1 MNLVPWFPEI
11 AVAAGALALAPG
23 LWTLR
28 RIPSRA
34 RAVHLAVPA
43 ALILAAA
50 VVLDLLV
57 SERTG
62 AALALG
68 GVTALLIAVLA
79 STGLSAPTLGL
90 ASWGAA
96 LLGLG
101 ALFEI
106 FGGAAGMDDGG
117 WKLFAQLAAAFAL
130 GSALVTAVRPP
141 DGPAPDAAD
150 AGIFGTTGAVVI
162 ASATP
167 FVANR
172 VDGAALPM
180 LIAVAGVLPPL
191 IALVAR
197 PSVKIGVGVGAAVVA
212 LVVAGAAAGLDPVA
226 LARDEGPTP
235 PWAPLAAALT
245 GIALGVGAAL
255 ISDKRWAL
263 AVLVASLL
271 PFHALGPYGTALGG
285 AGVMAGVGPLHR
297 PSVATTFLTAVA
309 LLAASHANSPLA
321 TPTHARGWIVAALGA
336 MVVAALGVLG
346 KGSRIA
352 LLRVVLLEWIVIA
365 PFVGS

>member
-11 AVAAGALALAPG
+11 AVGTGVLALAPG

-28 RIPSRA
+28 RTPNRA
-34 RAVHLAVPA
+34 RAVPLAVPA
-43 ALILAAA
+43 ALILAAT
-50 VVLDLLV
+50 VVLDFLV

-68 GVTALLIAVLA
+68 GATALLIAVLT
-79 STGLSAPTLGL
+79 STGISARALGL

-106 FGGAAGMDDGG
+106 FGSAAGMDDGG
-117 WKLFAQLAAAFAL
+117 WKLLAQLAAAFAL
-130 GSALVTAVRPP
+130 GSALVTAVRPT
-141 DGPAPDAAD
+141 DGPVPDAAD

-172 VDGAALPM
+172 VDGAALPV
-180 LIAVAGVLPPL
+180 LIAVAGALPPL

-197 PSVKIGVGVGAAVVA
+197 PSVTIGVVVGAVVVA

-226 LARDEGPTP
+226 LARDGSPMT

-255 ISDKRWAL
+255 IPDKRWAL

-285 AGVMAGVGPLHR
+285 AGVMAGVGLLHR
-297 PSVATTFLTAVA
+297 PSVAATCLTAVA
-309 LLAASHANSPLA
+309 LFAASHSNSPLA
-321 TPTHARGWIVAALGA
+321 TPTHVRGWIVAALGS
-336 MVVAALGVLG
+336 MVVVALGVLG

-352 LLRVVLLEWIVIA
+352 LLRVAFLEWIVIA
-365 PFVGS
+365 PLLSF